1 MGSRLR
7 VQPGDPR
14 RVHRPGQLTRVPM
27 LRSSRSAPGR
37 CLFQAFRIRTALCAV
52 APVESARKLVRRD
65 LFIS

>member
-37 CLFQAFRIRTALCAV
+37 CLFQAFWSRAV
-52 APVESARKLVRRD
+52 PCGVARVESAGRLARRD

>member
-14 RVHRPGQLTRVPM
+14 RMHRPGQLTRVLM

-37 CLFQAFRIRTALCAV
+37 CLFQALWIRAVLCGV
-52 APVESARKLVRRD
+52 ARVESAGKLVRRD